1 LDLAS
6 QTDPNPQPRTPL
18 SKERVLQAAIAV
30 ADEVGLE
37 SLTMRR
43 LGRHLGVEAMSLYKH
58 VASKDEM
65 LDGIVDIVVG
75 EIDLPSA
82 EANWKTAMRQRAVS
96 ARQVLASHPWA
107 IGMMESRAAMGPA
120 ALRYTDAVIG
130 SLRAGGFS
138 VEMAAHAFLLLDS
151 YIYGFVV
158 QEMSFAFDTT
168 EETAEPAAA
177 LLQTLPADHYPHL
190 AEMAIEYLTRPGH
203 NYADE
208 FEFGLDLIIDGLE
221 THRDG

>member
-1 LDLAS
+1 MDLAS
-6 QTDPNPQPRTPL
+6 RTDPNPQPRTPL
-18 SKERVLQAAIAV
+18 SRERVLHAAIAV
-30 ADEVGLE
+30 ADQVGLE

-58 VASKDEM
+58 VASKDEI
-65 LDGIVDIVVG
+65 LDGIVDIVVS
-75 EIDLPSA
+75 EIDLPST
-82 EANWKTAMRQRAVS
+82 EADWKTAMRQRAVS

-120 ALRYTDAVIG
+120 AMRYTDAVIG

-138 VEMAAHAFLLLDS
+138 VEMTAHAFLLLDS

-158 QEMSFAFDTT
+158 QETSFPFDTT
-168 EETAEPAAA
+168 EETAEPAEAI
-177 LLQTLPADHYPHL
+177 LQTHPADQYPHL
-190 AEMAIEYLTRPGH
+190 AEMATEYVTRPGH

-208 FEFGLDLIIDGLE
+208 FEFGLDLILDGLE